1 MWGNKLRFADIF
13 VPLYWNLSFFRLNML
28 KTKTISRLRQ
38 ALFDESNNID
48 PELGNPY
55 GVQPKEFKSNHDN
68 LQCDLYS
75 RLKTAKTLR
84 KSDISG
90 RIRDAIPPNDIF
102 SNTTTFNNCAIVTSA
117 GSLHHSNLG
126 TFIGK
131 RNRVKNDMTNH
142 FYKSY
147 FLFQTAT
154 I

>member
-1 MWGNKLRFADIF
+1 
-13 VPLYWNLSFFRLNML
+13 ML

-131 RNRVKNDMTNH
+131 RNQVKNVMTNH